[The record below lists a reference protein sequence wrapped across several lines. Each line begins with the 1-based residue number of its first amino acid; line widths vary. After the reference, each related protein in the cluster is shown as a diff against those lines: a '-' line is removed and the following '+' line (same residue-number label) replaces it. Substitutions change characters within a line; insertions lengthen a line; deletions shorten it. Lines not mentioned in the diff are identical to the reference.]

1 MTSKLI
7 RIGASFAAAA
17 LGTLSMIGDAGA
29 VNLNSHGAAAQPF
42 NAAEAIKLD
51 YIATGARTISTSAQS
66 VILPVVRSPVTAASQ
81 SFFIDGSNSPGKTTS
96 FTLSA
101 FTFTGVFQSSQFG
114 SSSLATYDVFLTL
127 SSISTFSYVEL
138 LATLPASAGG
148 VLFGVTAVQP

>member
-1 MTSKLI
+1 MVSKLVK
-7 RIGASFAAAA
+7 IGASFAAAA

-29 VNLNSHGAAAQPF
+29 VNLNTHGSAAQPF

-51 YIATGARTISTSAQS
+51 YLTTGARTISTTSQS
-66 VILPVVRSPVTAASQ
+66 VIVPVVRSPVSGASQ
-81 SFFIDGSNSPGKTTS
+81 NFFVDGSNSAGNTTS
-96 FTLSA
+96 FTLTA

-127 SSISTFSYVEL
+127 NSISTFSYVEL
-138 LATLPASAGG
+138 FATLPANAGG